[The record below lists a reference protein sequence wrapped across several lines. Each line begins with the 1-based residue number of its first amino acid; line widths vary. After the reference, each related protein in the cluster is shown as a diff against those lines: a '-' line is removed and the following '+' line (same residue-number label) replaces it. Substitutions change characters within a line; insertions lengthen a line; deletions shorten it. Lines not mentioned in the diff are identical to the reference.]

1 MSGHANYPVLTPH
14 GAQTV
19 DIDLTGGAPGEW
31 VGYTEERLSEAQQAQ
46 VLYVARNEATNRHSI
61 AVDATGGTFDLDIGA
76 ESLAAVDFDVTAS
89 ALQTAVDGLTGVT
102 AGDVV
107 VTGGPGD
114 DGGTT
119 PYVLDWQPTGDL
131 YGTATPAVA
140 TDPASLTGGAGTA
153 VVTASHV

>member
-1 MSGHANYPVLTPH
+1 MPGHANYPVLTPH

-31 VGYTEERLSEAQQAQ
+31 VGYTEERLSEAQQAAILA
-46 VLYVARNEATNRHSI
+46 VRHHGGTTSHSI
-61 AVDATGGTFDLDIGA
+61 AVDATGGTYTATINGQETGALAFDAL
-76 ESLAAVDFDVTAS
+76 AS
-89 ALQTAVDGLTGVT
+89 AVQAALEALSTVT

-119 PYVLDWQPTGDL
+119 PYVLTWQPTGAL
-131 YGTATPAVA
+131 YGPNAPTVA
-140 TDPASLTGGAGTA
+140 TDAGNLTGGAGTA
-153 VVTASHV
+153 TVTPS